1 MKTTR
6 TGNRPP
12 ARTATRRTPGAEDQ
26 VNGTRLASGT
36 DEPGGGRQPPSGD
49 QAAVGH
55 TTNGEHAA
63 GATKTATDRHPPGG
77 AQAADNAARGDHATA
92 GGHAAD
98 RHAVGGRVAVA
109 HLNEVHV
116 IGRVSGAPEV
126 RPLAAGELVVWR
138 MAVERPRPP
147 DGARRSDWITCAA
160 AYPGP
165 GTNVR
170 GLRVG
175 DVLEIHGT
183 LRRRFWRSRNGPVT
197 PLEVE
202 VRRAEPVVSAAEAAP

>member
-6 TGNRPP
+6 TENRPP
-12 ARTATRRTPGAEDQ
+12 ARTAA
-26 VNGTRLASGT
+26 
-36 DEPGGGRQPPSGD
+36 GD
-49 QAAVGH
+49 R
-55 TTNGEHAA
+55 
-63 GATKTATDRHPPGG
+63 KTATDRRGPGG
-77 AQAADNAARGDHATA
+77 EQAANAQRTAHGRQATDNGRQANAPHTTD
-92 GGHAAD
+92 AAD
-98 RHAVGGRVAVA
+98 RRAVDGRVAVA

-138 MAVERPRPP
+138 MAVERPRPA

-165 GTNVR
+165 GTDVR

-175 DVLEIHGT
+175 DLLEIHGT

-202 VRRAEPVVSAAEAAP
+202 VRRAEPVVSAPEAAP